1 MAEEIAA
8 SAAVT
13 AAPGEWDAV
22 EGHARTKAR
31 LQTLLREKRTPHAM
45 LFSGPRGVGKRKL
58 AAATAAALL
67 CLSPKDG
74 LACGG
79 CESCRH
85 MASGTHPDFYA
96 VTPEKSGK
104 AARSIK
110 IEQIRDLRA
119 EAARVPRLSA
129 RRVILLDDAETMN
142 EAASNALLK
151 TLEEPMGNTSFLLV
165 TGARQTLLPTILSR
179 CMEER
184 FAPLDDEA
192 TARVL
197 EARGV
202 PEEARLPLIALS
214 EGSAG
219 RALRLFEEDALA
231 YREDALSTLESLPG
245 LPAEEVFSL
254 GARLGAMERERL
266 LEWLRCL
273 RLFVRD
279 LLAIYGGSAAIVNA
293 DLETRLFAF
302 SEKVSEDWAFAVA
315 REATET
321 ARRIETSNAAP
332 RLAIESFML
341 KTGKRV

>member
-8 SAAVT
+8 SVAMT

-22 EGHARTKAR
+22 AGHSRTKAH

-45 LFSGPRGVGKRKL
+45 LFSGPQGVGKRKL

-74 LACGG
+74 LACGE
-79 CESCRH
+79 CESCRR
-85 MASGTHPDFYA
+85 MATGTHPDFYA
-96 VTPEKSGK
+96 VVPEKSGK

-129 RRVILLDDAETMN
+129 RRVILMDDVETMN
-142 EAASNALLK
+142 DAASNALLK

-165 TGARQTLLPTILSR
+165 TGARQALLPTILSR
-179 CMEER
+179 CMGVN

-192 TARVL
+192 MARVL
-197 EARGV
+197 EAQGV
-202 PEEARLPLIALS
+202 PETSRAPLIALS

-219 RALRLFEEDALA
+219 RALRLFEEDALSI
-231 YREDALSTLESLPG
+231 REDALSTLESLPG
-245 LPAEEVFSL
+245 LSVENVFEL
-254 GARLGAMERERL
+254 GARLGAMEREKL

-279 LLAIYGGSAAIVNA
+279 LLAVYSGSAAIVNA

-302 SEKVSEDWAFAVA
+302 SESVSEDWAFAAA
-315 REATET
+315 REATEA
-321 ARRIETSNAAP
+321 ARRIETSNATP
-332 RLAIESFML
+332 RLVIERFL
-341 KTGKRV
+341 FQAGK